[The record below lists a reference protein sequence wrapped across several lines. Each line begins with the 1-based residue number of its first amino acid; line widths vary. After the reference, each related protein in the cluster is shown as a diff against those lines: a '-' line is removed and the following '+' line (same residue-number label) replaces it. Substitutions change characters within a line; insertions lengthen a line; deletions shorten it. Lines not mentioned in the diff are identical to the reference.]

1 MPVPPDV
8 VVPGRV
14 LPNEIGTK
22 FPFTEKVITTKTELE
37 IATTNSK
44 KKNAQKKHYDFYKTF
59 LKNRKTLSKKL
70 NNQ

>member
-37 IATTNSK
+37 IATK
-44 KKNAQKKHYDFYKTF
+44 QIQKEKMQKKHYDFYKNF
-59 LKNRKTLSKKL
+59 
-70 NNQ
+70 